1 MITIDVNK
9 LKSMHDKL
17 YTSAA
22 QRVFGNDGATA
33 LKQLLSSIVQIY
45 ARLDPSV
52 RKQPLAVFADA
63 KLAPSA
69 VAGPVTHLQS
79 VDNLTHEIDGASL
92 VRVGGKGSLQ
102 ITPLDLSALTALSAT
117 AVVYLFNS
125 SGEKFIIGGE
135 TYDVEN
141 VVIGYPS
148 AFCKPTFGTLRA
160 ALEDYRVRQAA
171 HSTCY
176 VLESAWTDKKRWWFR
191 NKPEWI
197 MRRSLTQF
205 LRTVLRDATV
215 QPEQNV
221 DETHPVDIHVSFLMT
236 TQHAII
242 EIKWLGQSVNVDGAP
257 GTKYTDARALEG
269 AQQLAEYLDATHQ
282 SSPHHGARGY
292 LVLFD
297 GRRAGLKGGMAAL
310 GRDKALH
317 YEHAHIAY
325 KPDHSA
331 MRSDFE
337 PPVRMFLYPQLA

>member
-1 MITIDVNK
+1 MMTIDLNK
-9 LKSMHDKL
+9 LRSMHDKL

-22 QRVFGNDGATA
+22 QTVFGNAGATA

-45 ARLDPSV
+45 ARLDPSI
-52 RKQPLAVFADA
+52 RQHPLAIFADA
-63 KLAPSA
+63 KIKPSV
-69 VAGPVTHLQS
+69 VAGAITHLQS
-79 VDNLTHEIDGASL
+79 VDNLSHEIDGPSL
-92 VRVGGKGSLQ
+92 VRVGGNGSLQ
-102 ITPLDLSALTALSAT
+102 IVPLDLGVLEALSST
-117 AVVYLFNS
+117 AVVYLFTP
-125 SGEKFIIGGE
+125 SGEKFLIGGE

-141 VVIGYPS
+141 VVVGYPS
-148 AFCKPTFGTLRA
+148 AFCKPTFGTLKA

-176 VLESAWTDKKRWWFR
+176 VLEGAWADKKRWWFK

-205 LRTVLRDATV
+205 LRSVLRDATV

-242 EIKWLGQSVNVDGAP
+242 EIKWLGQSVKVDGTP
-257 GTKYTDARALEG
+257 GTGYSENRARDG
-269 AQQLAEYLDATHQ
+269 AKQLAKYLDATHQ

-297 GRRAGLKGGMAAL
+297 GRRDGLKEGMTEL
-310 GRDKALH
+310 DKDKALH

-325 KPDHSA
+325 NPDHSA
-331 MRSDFE
+331 IRSDFE